1 MKILFSS
8 ALAGERVAL
17 AAVVIPSFLLMQ
29 VFGYIFNIRPILADA
44 ERLKVEKE
52 TQQERLLVG
61 HHDLGELLS
70 QKFAFKND
78 LMQLQ
83 SQADLMSFSRNEL
96 VLADIAEQGRLH
108 GLHFSKLELGV
119 EESLESFQR
128 SILHFEL
135 LGDYQSMN
143 NFVLSTSEKYP
154 NFVFEKVTIKRSGL
168 KIRPLSMLVMSY
180 LYHPKMN
187 ESIDG

>member
-8 ALAGERVAL
+8 VLSGERVAL
-17 AAVVIPSFLLMQ
+17 AAVVIPFFLLMQ
-29 VFGYIFNIRPILADA
+29 VFGYIFNIRPIFADA

-52 TQQERLLVG
+52 TQQERLLLG
-61 HHDLGELLS
+61 HHALGELLS
-70 QKFAFKND
+70 QKLAFKND
-78 LMQLQ
+78 LMQPQ
-83 SQADLMSFSRNEL
+83 SQADLMSFSRNEP

-143 NFVLSTSEKYP
+143 DFVLSTSEKYP
-154 NFVFEKVTIKRSGL
+154 NFVFEKVIIKRSGL

-187 ESIDG
+187 KSIDG